1 MCFTMKNKTTIKT
14 AETTQ
19 IIVTNKVLFEVSSLV
34 VLIVE
39 FTIVVLLLIVTVTF
53 VLLFVLIFAV
63 VVSIFGC
70 FTTERKTSFSS
81 SIAIS

>member
-1 MCFTMKNKTTIKT
+1 MDNKSTTQK

-19 IIVTNKVLFEVSSLV
+19 MTVIYKVLLGVSSLV

-39 FTIVVLLLIVTVTF
+39 FTVVVLLLIVAVTF
-53 VLLFVLIFAV
+53 VLLFVSIFAV
-63 VVSIFGC
+63 VVSILGC